1 MYRYKDKMQGA
12 KKMYIYT
19 HCSFAG
25 MQIYCLFSCDRE
37 DICIVKLIYEIY
49 EKNPHLLS
57 RYTIVPENLPV
68 RTCAEPFKIIEAITR
83 RSLTPNILG
92 SPFSMLSR
100 RAFCLSWSFSSTWVR
115 PVFTVRSVDTVKV
128 ILCFQVSE
136 VCNNKCDN
144 DEHVFKVMSD
154 TFKYNKLDVHAERNS
169 TWMSETGWPK
179 KKKIWKNSAR
189 SFELSVVSRVNS
201 SLCATIQKN
210 RSGLQFCLQ
219 SKNS

>member
-1 MYRYKDKMQGA
+1 MQPLTSVLLEIINYFKEILWRSALFVFLISMFPESGAIRDFEDYSYILYTDIKTRWKVQRKCKFTRIVNLLVYK
-12 KKMYIYT
+12 YVV
-19 HCSFAG
+19 
-25 MQIYCLFSCDRE
+25 FS
-37 DICIVKLIYEIY
+37 LMT
-49 EKNPHLLS
+49 EKRHLLC
-57 RYTIVPENLPV
+57 EFNLWNYRWREPPFSFKMKNCARKPPV
-68 RTCAEPFKIIEAITR
+68 RICAEPFKMIEAITR

-154 TFKYNKLDVHAERNS
+154 TF
-169 TWMSETGWPK
+169 
-179 KKKIWKNSAR
+179 
-189 SFELSVVSRVNS
+189 
-201 SLCATIQKN
+201 
-210 RSGLQFCLQ
+210 
-219 SKNS
+219 